1 MRIVSEEKNNRLE
14 EPKEKEKKEKIIDY
28 SFTKLL

>member
-1 MRIVSEEKNNRLE
+1 MRIVSDDKNNRLE
-14 EPKEKEKKEKIIDY
+14 EPKEKENSEKIIDF